1 MTSSAII
8 QKSLKRNIKVQKN
21 KSKNLSGQHLLGVIA
36 MNAKVNISNRA
47 GASFPVRRMDFN
59 FDNVPEYWMNGS
71 ASLTHFM
78 TALSALFPDGE
89 KLFIDSVRAVRY
101 HPAIKDN
108 EVLQKEISAFIGQEA
123 MHTKEHEN
131 FNDSAKRFG
140 HDVDKYERETGR
152 LIQGTRKWF
161 ARVVKPFGMTQ
172 EMVDLTAT
180 TALEHFTATIAS
192 QLLTNEYIQELM
204 TDPTMSNMWFWHA
217 VEENEHKAV
226 AYDVYEAVFGKG
238 IKAYTLRTSAL
249 VIAMALIFSIQ
260 SSFVIRLLK
269 DDGKLSFKE
278 LGTIYKYAY
287 SPSKGIITG
296 MTKEMLEYF
305 KPGFHPND
313 LDTVSL
319 LETWKAKLGL

>member
-1 MTSSAII
+1 
-8 QKSLKRNIKVQKN
+8 
-21 KSKNLSGQHLLGVIA
+21 
-36 MNAKVNISNRA
+36 MNAKVTISNRA
-47 GASFPVRRMDFN
+47 GATFPVRRMNFN
-59 FDNVPEYWMNGS
+59 FDDVPEYWANNS
-71 ASLTHFM
+71 AGITHFL

-108 EVLQKEISAFIGQEA
+108 EALQKEISAFIGQEA
-123 MHTKEHEN
+123 MHTQEHVN
-131 FNDSAKRFG
+131 FNFSAQKYG
-140 HDVDKYERETGR
+140 HDVGKFERETGVV
-152 LIQGTRKWF
+152 IQTARKAF
-161 ARVVKPFGMTQ
+161 AKLVKPFGMTQ

-192 QLLTNEYIQELM
+192 QLLTNKHIQELM
-204 TDPTMSNMWFWHA
+204 TDPTMSYMWYWHA

-226 AYDVYEAVFGKG
+226 AFDVYESIFGKG
-238 IKAYTLRTSAL
+238 VKAYALRSSAL
-249 VIAMALIFSIQ
+249 VMAMTLIFLVQ

-269 DDGKLSFKE
+269 EDGKLNLKE

-287 SPSKGIITG
+287 SPSKGIIAG
-296 MTKEMLEYF
+296 MTKEMLAYF
-305 KPGFHPND
+305 KPNFHPND

>member
-1 MTSSAII
+1 
-8 QKSLKRNIKVQKN
+8 
-21 KSKNLSGQHLLGVIA
+21 

-59 FDNVPEYWMNGS
+59 FDNVPEYWASES
-71 ASLTHFM
+71 AGITHFM

-108 EVLQKEISAFIGQEA
+108 EALQKEISAFIGQEA

-131 FNDSAKRFG
+131 FNASAKRFG

-161 ARVVKPFGMTQ
+161 ARVVKPFGLTQ

-192 QLLTNEYIQELM
+192 QLLVNEHIQKLM
-204 TDPTMSNMWFWHA
+204 TDPTMSYMWYWHA

-226 AYDVYEAVFGKG
+226 AYDVYQAVFGKG
-238 IKAYTLRTSAL
+238 IKAYGLRTTAL
-249 VIAMALIFSIQ
+249 VVAMVLIFMAQ
-260 SSFVIRLLK
+260 SSFVVRLLK
-269 DDGKLSFKE
+269 EDGKLNLKE
-278 LGTIYKYAY
+278 LGIIYKYAY
-287 SPSKGIITG
+287 SPSKGIIAG
-296 MTKEMLEYF
+296 MTKEMLAYF
-305 KPGFHPND
+305 RPNFHPND